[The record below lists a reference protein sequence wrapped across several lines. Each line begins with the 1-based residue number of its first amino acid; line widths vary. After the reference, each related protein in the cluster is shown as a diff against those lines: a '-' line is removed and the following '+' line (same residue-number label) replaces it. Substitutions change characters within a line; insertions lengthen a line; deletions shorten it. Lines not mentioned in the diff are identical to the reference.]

1 MGSVFNPWKWK
12 DIFLAY
18 LLTNCSLYE
27 VKEIERSLQSAF
39 EGHDKANLMSSWT
52 WYKYSTCFQNI
63 HFYFIVKLM
72 LSSIFSTLIIATN
85 SVNLSFNYRD
95 LSTASLRYLSSR
107 QALADIANFRTE
119 IARKLGLTEN
129 KWVAYGGSYGGS
141 LAVWSR
147 IKHPNLFA
155 AAVGSS
161 APIQAKLNFYE
172 YKEVIGRILSAHNSE
187 CPKAVKEA
195 FAILVQMLKRP
206 KYYSKLEKDF
216 MLCEPIK
223 INSPKDTAF
232 LMVNMICIVHSFV
245 RKQINKIIKGEQ
257 DELNIDNLCDNMT
270 DTSLGSPYDRFTKI
284 VHLFLKSKHMDCL
297 SANYNDELEQLSN
310 PSLDYLH
317 IKYDRQWFYQCCT
330 EFGFFE
336 TTDSKNQPF
345 SGTPLR
351 YFFQLCSDVFGPEFS
366 RDLVAQGV
374 KTTNKYYGGFNV
386 NGSKIIFSNGSND
399 PWHRLGITKDI
410 SEDLP
415 AVFIKGNTVLN
426 SQRHTNRMKYIY
438 RASDVYC
445 HKRNYKVGSKEY
457 GEGHCADVSEQD
469 DTDSAELIEAR
480 EKIFQILQKWLKQ

>member
-18 LLTNCSLYE
+18 LLTNCSLHE
-27 VKEIERSLQSAF
+27 VKEIERSLQSTP
-39 EGHDKANLMSSWT
+39 EGYGKANLMLSWT
-52 WYKYSTCFQNI
+52 WYKCSTCFQNI
-63 HFYFIVKLM
+63 HFHFIVKMM

-85 SVNLSFNYRD
+85 SMYLSFNYRD

-119 IARKLGLTEN
+119 IARKRGLTKN
-129 KWVAYGGSYGGS
+129 KWVTFGGSYGGS

-155 AAVGSS
+155 AAVSSS

-172 YKEVIGRILSAHNSE
+172 YNEVIGKILSAHNSE

-195 FAILVQMLKRP
+195 FAILVHMLKRR
-206 KYYSKLEKDF
+206 KYYSKLETEF

-232 LMVNMICIVHSFV
+232 LMINMIRLIDLF
-245 RKQINKIIKGEQ
+245 GEP
-257 DELNIDNLCDNMT
+257 EEINIDNLCDNMT
-270 DTSLGSPYDRFTKI
+270 DASLGSPYDRFTKI
-284 VHLFLKSKHMDCL
+284 IHLFLKSKHVDCL
-297 SANYNDELEQLSN
+297 SASYSDELAELSN
-310 PSLDYLH
+310 SSLGYLR
-317 IKYDRQWFYQCCT
+317 IKYERQWLYQCCT
-330 EFGFFE
+330 EFGFFM

-351 YFFQLCSDVFGPEFS
+351 YFLQLCSDVFGPEFS
-366 RDLVAQGV
+366 RDLVARGV
-374 KTTNKYYGGFNV
+374 KTSNRYYGGFNV

-426 SQRHTNRMKYIY
+426 SQRPTNRMKSIH
-438 RASDVYC
+438 A
-445 HKRNYKVGSKEY
+445 
-457 GEGHCADVSEQD
+457 
-469 DTDSAELIEAR
+469 L
-480 EKIFQILQKWLKQ
+480 

>member
-1 MGSVFNPWKWK
+1 MARALRWLLLSLLLLLFCSCAQSFLKRQTRGDPSSTAKHHSSHWFDQKLDHFSKKRSRFWLQWK

-18 LLTNCSLYE
+18 LLTNCSLHE
-27 VKEIERSLQSAF
+27 VKEIERSLQSTP
-39 EGHDKANLMSSWT
+39 EGYGKANLM
-52 WYKYSTCFQNI
+52 
-63 HFYFIVKLM
+63 L
-72 LSSIFSTLIIATN
+72 
-85 SVNLSFNYRD
+85 RD

-107 QALADIANFRTE
+107 QALGDIVNFRTE
-119 IARKLGLTEN
+119 IARKLGLTKN
-129 KWVAYGGSYGGS
+129 KWVTFGGSYGGS

-161 APIQAKLNFYE
+161 APVQAKLNFYE
-172 YKEVIGRILSAHNSE
+172 YNEVIGRILSAHNSE

-195 FAILVQMLKRP
+195 FAILVQMLKRQ
-206 KYYSKLEKDF
+206 KYYSKVEKDF

-232 LMVNMICIVHSFV
+232 LMVNMIHLVHFFV
-245 RKQINKIIKGEQ
+245 HEQLNKIIKGEP
-257 DELNIDNLCDNMT
+257 DELSIDNLCDNMN
-270 DTSLGSPYDRFTKI
+270 DASLGSPYDRFTKI
-284 VHLFLKSKHMDCL
+284 AHLFLKSKDKDCL
-297 SANYNDELEQLSN
+297 SANYSDELEELSN
-310 PSLDYLH
+310 SSLDDLH
-317 IKYDRQWFYQCCT
+317 IKYERQWLYQCCT

-351 YFFQLCSDVFGPEFS
+351 YFFQMCSDVFGPEFS
-366 RDLVAQGV
+366 RDLVVRGV

-399 PWHRLGITKDI
+399 PWHHLGITKDI
-410 SEDLP
+410 SKDLP
-415 AVFIKGNTVLN
+415 AVFIK
-426 SQRHTNRMKYIY
+426 
-438 RASDVYC
+438 
-445 HKRNYKVGSKEY
+445 

>member
-1 MGSVFNPWKWK
+1 MGSVFNPRKRY
-12 DIFLAY
+12 FLNDAFY
-18 LLTNCSLYE
+18 KPGGPVFLILSGEGAATGISPSRNFTLNIYAERLGALFLLLEHRFYG
-27 VKEIERSLQSAF
+27 QSQPT
-39 EGHDKANLMSSWT
+39 G
-52 WYKYSTCFQNI
+52 
-63 HFYFIVKLM
+63 
-72 LSSIFSTLIIATN
+72 
-85 SVNLSFNYRD
+85 D

-107 QALADIANFRTE
+107 QALADIVNFRTE
-119 IARKLGLTEN
+119 IARKLRLTEN

-172 YKEVIGRILSAHNSE
+172 YNEVIGRILSAHNSE
-187 CPKAVKEA
+187 CPKAMKEA

-223 INSPKDTAF
+223 INSPKDTTF
-232 LMVNMICIVHSFV
+232 LMVNMICIVHSFI
-245 RKQINKIIKGEQ
+245 REQINKIIKGEQ
-257 DELNIDNLCDNMT
+257 DELNIDNLCDNMN
-270 DTSLGSPYDRFTKI
+270 DASLSSPYDRFTKI
-284 VHLFLKSKHMDCL
+284 VHLFLKSKHKDCL
-297 SANYNDELEQLSN
+297 SANYNDELEQFSN
-310 PSLDYLH
+310 SSLDYLH
-317 IKYDRQWFYQCCT
+317 IKYERQWFYQCCT

-351 YFFQLCSDVFGPEFS
+351 YFLQLCSDVFGPEFS
-366 RDLVAQGV
+366 SDLVAQGV

-399 PWHRLGITKDI
+399 PWHHLGITKDI
-410 SEDLP
+410 SKDLP
-415 AVFIKGNTVLN
+415 AVFIK
-426 SQRHTNRMKYIY
+426 
-438 RASDVYC
+438 
-445 HKRNYKVGSKEY
+445 